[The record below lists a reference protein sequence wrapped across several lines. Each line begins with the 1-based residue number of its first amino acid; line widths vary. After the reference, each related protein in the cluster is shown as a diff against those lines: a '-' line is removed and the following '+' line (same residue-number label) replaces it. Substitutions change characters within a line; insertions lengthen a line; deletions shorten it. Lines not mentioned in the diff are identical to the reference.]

1 MRRRGQ
7 GYISNILRKKD
18 SIQSA
23 CAHDFIGYGHY
34 NLKRYMKK
42 HKLFFVLGMVFLCA
56 CQPAIMVEITPTAIS
71 NPSQTFTP
79 AVSPTPSFTLT
90 SQPRLQPIPFGPELE
105 SFPVGHNPLT
115 GLPVEDPIML
125 NLPAV
130 LVSISNMPVTARP
143 QAGLSFA
150 LWVFEL
156 FIGEGSTRF
165 MSVFYGDYPR
175 IIPDVSG
182 DCPIREERFFP
193 NGAWIGNRVWLDEN
207 ENGRQDAWE
216 VGVGGICIHLF
227 DVENGERLASTSSD
241 SNGYYGFDIIPGHRY
256 HILFE
261 IPQAYQFT
269 NADVGDDDHDSDAD
283 ESTGQ
288 TPAFQASIPDSSW
301 DAGLLLL
308 EEPIAIP
315 SPVVTGTPPS
325 WYIPPGPYVGPIR
338 SGRLTYNHIK
348 YMFTDSCLVYAG
360 AGRGI
365 REALDG
371 CEIIYGVDAYDPNSA
386 LLTVDR
392 MRELAEESKV
402 EKHPINYSGNVF
414 SGIPPSGGQSA
425 TDIYVFYHDYSQ
437 SFWQYDTISNS
448 YLRFT
453 DLADGTTTL
462 VPATDRLTDR
472 QLAFENV
479 IVLFAEHRRIRHL
492 QYDINLGI
500 GKREPAYLFRDG
512 QVFNIYWSTVSREWE
527 KSSGFLRPPYFVD
540 ADGNSIPLRHGR
552 TWIHLVTPE
561 SYLEHLG
568 DGQWRVR
575 FIQPYDPPDT
585 PEPE

>member
-1 MRRRGQ
+1 
-7 GYISNILRKKD
+7 
-18 SIQSA
+18 
-23 CAHDFIGYGHY
+23 
-34 NLKRYMKK
+34 MKK
-42 HKLFFVLGMVFLCA
+42 HKLFFVLGMVFLYS
-56 CQPAIMVEITPTAIS
+56 CQPEIMVEITPTAIS
-71 NPSQTFTP
+71 KASQTFTP
-79 AVSPTPSFTLT
+79 MVSPTPSYTT
-90 SQPRLQPIPFGPELE
+90 TPQPRLQPVPFGPELE
-105 SFPVGHNPLT
+105 SFPVGYNPLT
-115 GLPVEDPIML
+115 GLPVEDPTML
-125 NLPAV
+125 ALPAV

-150 LWVFEL
+150 PWVFEL

-175 IIPDVSG
+175 IIPNVSG
-182 DCPIREERFFP
+182 DCPVREERIIP
-193 NGAWIGNRVWLDEN
+193 EGTWIGNRVWLDEN
-207 ENGRQDAWE
+207 ENGQQDAWE

-227 DVENGERLASTSSD
+227 NAESGELLASTSSD
-241 SNGYYGFDIIPGHRY
+241 SNGYYGFEINAGLSYYIV
-256 HILFE
+256 FE
-261 IPQAYQFT
+261 IPEIYQFT
-269 NADVGDDDHDSDAD
+269 KPNVEDDDHDSDANQ
-283 ESTGQ
+283 STGQ
-288 TPAFQASIPDSSW
+288 TPSFQASIADSSW

-308 EEPIAIP
+308 NEPTATP
-315 SPVVTGTPPS
+315 SLVVTGTPPG

-348 YMFTDSCLVYAG
+348 YMFTDSCLIYAS

-371 CEIIYGVDAYDPNSA
+371 FQIIYGVDAYDPNSA
-386 LLTVDR
+386 LMTIEH

-402 EKHPINYSGNVF
+402 ENHPINYSGNVF
-414 SGIPPSGGQSA
+414 SVDPPGGGHPA
-425 TDIYVFYHDYSQ
+425 TDIHVLYHDYSQ
-437 SFWQYDTISNS
+437 SFWKYDPISNN

-453 DLADGTTTL
+453 DIANGTATF

-479 IVLFAEHRRIRHL
+479 IVLFAEHDRIRHL
-492 QYDINLGI
+492 QYDVDLGI

-527 KSSGFLRPPYFVD
+527 KSSGFLRPLYFVD
-540 ADGNSIPLRHGR
+540 ADGNPISLRHGR

-561 SYLEHLG
+561 SYLENLS
-568 DGQWRVR
+568 DSEWQVR